1 MNESRTP
8 AVIAYILHL
17 FGAALALPS
26 IVGLIINYIKRG
38 DSGALLASHHSWMIR
53 TFWWTLLWSVI
64 VVLSYFFLI
73 GFAIGGI
80 AFFVLWIWYLYRHV
94 RGLIALANVEPPMPP

>member
-1 MNESRTP
+1 MQRTHEMNESRTP

-26 IVGLIINYIKRG
+26 IIGLIINYIKRG

-64 VVLSYFFLI
+64 VV
-73 GFAIGGI
+73 
-80 AFFVLWIWYLYRHV
+80 
-94 RGLIALANVEPPMPP
+94 